1 MNNIKNKT
9 INQRIML
16 MPILL
21 NQQDKH
27 NNLVPIAS
35 VVNTFQFFFFFSFS
49 KLKGFFI
56 YLHFYFLFGNFI
68 LLIRFFT
75 SSFGYS

>member
-35 VVNTFQFFFFFSFS
+35 VVNSFQFFFSFLFLNLKDSSSIYISIFFSEIS
-49 KLKGFFI
+49 FF
-56 YLHFYFLFGNFI
+56 
-68 LLIRFFT
+68 
-75 SSFGYS
+75 

>member
-35 VVNTFQFFFFFSFS
+35 VVNTFQFFFFSFLNLKDSSSIYISIFFSEIS
-49 KLKGFFI
+49 FF
-56 YLHFYFLFGNFI
+56 
-68 LLIRFFT
+68 
-75 SSFGYS
+75 

>member
-35 VVNTFQFFFFFSFS
+35 VVNTFQFFFSFLFLNLKDSSSIYISIFFSEIS
-49 KLKGFFI
+49 FF
-56 YLHFYFLFGNFI
+56 
-68 LLIRFFT
+68 
-75 SSFGYS
+75 